1 MGDGRDSLQAESSV
15 PAGLFARLDAS
26 GVPLLLARLAVGI
39 TFVVMGWSKLSDPV
53 AFLKALRE
61 YDMFPPGQPWL
72 MNATA
77 AALPFAELLCGALLL
92 AGAAVRGTALFLLA
106 LMVVF
111 TLAIAVRASA
121 LAESGSV
128 PLCSI
133 AFDCGC
139 GGGVVNACNK
149 LAQNGAL
156 IVLCAVAVASRS
168 RRWCLRRNLL
178 RDDARREHSRA
189 GRRA

>member
-1 MGDGRDSLQAESSV
+1 MVETGAPR
-15 PAGLFARLDAS
+15 PAVAQPSEAPRGLARLDAS
-26 GVPLLLARLAVGI
+26 GVPLLVARLAVGI
-39 TFVVMGWSKLSDPV
+39 TFVAMGWNKLSDPV

-92 AGAAVRGTALFLLA
+92 AGAAVRGTALFLLG
-106 LMVVF
+106 LMLVF
-111 TLAIAVRASA
+111 TVAIALRTSE
-121 LAESGSV
+121 LAAAGHIAACSV
-128 PLCSI
+128 

-156 IVLCAVAVASRS
+156 IVLCAVALVSRS
-168 RRWCLRRNLL
+168 RRWCLRKDLL
-178 RDDARREHSRA
+178 RADA
-189 GRRA
+189 G